1 MTYEE
6 EISLQSYMIWQ
17 QEGCPIGDDLKHW
30 LRAKAEI
37 EAKRAAAHQQANYF
51 R

>member
-6 EISLQSYMIWQ
+6 EMNLQSYLIWE

-30 LRAKAEI
+30 RRAKTEL
-37 EAKRAAAHQQANYF
+37 EAKRDADHQQANFF